1 MPRARLERLVVAYR
15 RPKRVSGLTAVIAL
29 AVLVGSFAAAGWVL
43 RDSTAVPRLVEHL
56 APVERSVETVLHDV
70 LQNRR
75 PVYPYSVVR
84 GGVFS
89 AGEVKQAVEKDP
101 VVARH
106 YAGIQTD
113 KLGLQKLT
121 QDRAAYVSYRIGDK
135 VYWTAK
141 PVKLSAGEYVLSDGA
156 NVIRAR
162 CGNRLSES
170 QEEPVSVTEEPVVE
184 AVLDSPMEPEEV
196 SLPPVMAQTV
206 DPVRRERRLP
216 PLAIPEI
223 SPPLAVP
230 IQAGTRGI
238 PGFVAFLPAVPVVAV
253 LLGRD
258 EPTRDDKPL
267 LPPETP
273 QSYVPPVTEI
283 PEPGF
288 YGVLALGLGALAFL
302 ARRRARA

>member
-1 MPRARLERLVVAYR
+1 MDRLVVAYR
-15 RPKRVSGLTAVIAL
+15 RPRRVSGLMAGIAL
-29 AVLVGSFAAAGWVL
+29 AVFAGGFATAGWIL
-43 RDSTAVPRLVEHL
+43 RDSIPVPRLVENL
-56 APVERSVETVLHDV
+56 SPVERSVEAVLHEV
-70 LQNRR
+70 LQHRR

-89 AGEVKQAVEKDP
+89 AGEAKRAVEKDP

-106 YAGIQTD
+106 YTGIDTD
-113 KLGLQKLT
+113 KLRLRKLT
-121 QDRAAYVSYRIGDK
+121 QDRAAYVSYRKGDE

-170 QEEPVSVTEEPVVE
+170 QEEPVSVAEEPVVE

-206 DPVRRERRLP
+206 EPDRRERKLP
-216 PLAIPEI
+216 PLYVPEI
-223 SPPLAVP
+223 TPPLALP
-230 IQAGTRGI
+230 IQAGARGV
-238 PGFVAFLPAVPVVAV
+238 PGILAFLPAVPVVAI

-258 EPTRDDKPL
+258 EPARDDKPKDDKPL
-267 LPPETP
+267 IPLETP
-273 QSYVPPVTEI
+273 PPSVPSVAEI
-283 PEPGF
+283 PEPSF
-288 YGVLALGLGALAFL
+288 YGFLALGLGALVAY
-302 ARRRARA
+302 ARRRAGS